1 MRKAQRLDQG
11 SDIGWQITVRPDGN
25 GDVTVVLSVTTDCD
39 DLGAICTEDGRMLSH
54 RLELTVSGPGQ

>member
-1 MRKAQRLDQG
+1 MRKAQRLEQG

-39 DLGAICTEDGRMLSH
+39 TW
-54 RLELTVSGPGQ
+54 GPSAPRTAGCCPTGWS